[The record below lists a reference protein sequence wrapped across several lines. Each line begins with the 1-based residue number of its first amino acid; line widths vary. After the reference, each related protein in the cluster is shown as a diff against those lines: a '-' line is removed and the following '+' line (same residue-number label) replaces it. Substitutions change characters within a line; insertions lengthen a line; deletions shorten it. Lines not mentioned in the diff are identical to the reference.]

1 MKKSRFLAIFLIL
14 AMALSILT
22 SCDIIFGSTGDNVT
36 DSEGSGDTP
45 GSTTDGDT
53 SDTKPDDTKPNDTQ
67 CEHSWTDPTCTE
79 DGHCSKCN
87 EIGETAKGHSFIEGS
102 CSKCGET
109 DPNYNPPHEHNFVEG
124 KCECGETD
132 PNYNPPHE
140 HNFVD
145 GKCECGESDPNYVPP
160 ECKHEWSD
168 GVCLNCKEACSHI
181 FSGDTCEICGFINK
195 IDPPVDDCVHA
206 WADGVCGA
214 CGKACEHDFDP
225 KNDYTCTVCG
235 LQAIVPPECNHEWV
249 DGVCTLCGKVCEH
262 DFGYDITCSI
272 CGELLSGS
280 YILLRYNG
288 TDYEVRYESTL
299 AEFISEH
306 LGTTYEDTV
315 ANGSYWMTVD
325 LNLDKVTLEADTYL
339 NRFGASLEL
348 YYIDCTPSPDCD
360 HDWVDGY
367 CIKCNDSCNHKWSDS
382 VCTICGK
389 ACEHSWWTPGG
400 CGDCGYPCEHVWN
413 SEHRC
418 DRCNMDCPHEDIAQL
433 GYCSE
438 CSYECQH
445 SWNLTDCEY
454 CGFHCDHTFDG
465 HTCTKCGYSSGGIDN
480 PIQVTYNGQDYYVPY
495 SAFFSDC
502 FYMAD
507 LGFGDYQES
516 ITHGYW
522 VVVTDQ
528 GDVEINEYTALCDFG
543 HFVTIAF
550 RTYGMDE
557 CYHLY
562 WNDGYCAS
570 CGYACQHGAF
580 LEGVCGICGMECAH
594 RWMLNDWSA
603 YCEICYMECHHR
615 FNGDICEICGYE
627 SIPEYVD
634 LHITLF
640 YWTIPTDINP
650 DLWDGGATEMQ
661 IYYDKLPL
669 RAGQERYNTLANLI
683 NEYKSWNPYLA
694 DFDFNWYVDNIQLN
708 DDDLIRNYAQLIAV
722 DKNGP
727 SDLDSTVHFSVPL
740 MGIDHYYTY
749 PCPVYIYDVCE
760 RFEKEFNIDRN
771 LYYMDYSDETIDGLV
786 IDRADVYYRMSE
798 RTLRVYLITDDGI
811 ECLSELRY
819 LANEYPTYARLL
831 SDTGINPTNYLTID
845 YYGSELTL
853 DSDANSNVYLLEK
866 SMVDDEIEIRISYT
880 GEYNPYPITGT
891 LTLTNIITLDS
902 LWGMD
907 MLCDDGTYFT
917 IPYMYDSLIVVDGSS
932 NTNFI
937 YKDCAVVITP
947 CYTVTVDLYNPVTQ
961 EYLYE
966 TFIFDH
972 QPCGGD
978 VMAKLGMDLSNY
990 TVYANFSQY
999 TPSEFD
1005 GLILEIHQSTVS
1017 FIANKVILDFYFVDE
1032 NGYEGRDR
1040 CEYDI
1045 NADLGKLL
1053 AEYGEGCELT
1063 VTYPDGTVKTIAYG
1077 ESLTVSY
1084 DPDYSVSEYNCRATV
1099 YKVVV
1104 NSPYFTLK
1112 IEVDGNYK
1120 TIQLENNNEL
1130 TLAEILESYLGL
1142 DYSNYGWNCMS
1153 DGSISLSADYVP
1165 KKVMEISGYDIRPHL
1180 TLRIDH
1186 VEYKIH
1192 HTGALSLNDAIDLVN
1207 EKYGTEFTYAGYTW
1221 YVYKIY
1227 REEYITDPST
1237 IVINEGETDSVSA
1250 RSINEITVYF
1260 NSDLGFVDENGY
1272 TGTVFTKDGEW
1283 SAPTVGS
1290 HITDMAMGIITFT
1303 GEFEYRIYDDNGN
1316 VVERRIISSI
1326 DDLLAIG
1333 LEEVTLYAEYEIN
1346 YESICGT
1353 YVVAGEM
1360 FVITESTITLYS
1372 SSNNYIGEPKSY
1384 HVEVN
1389 YGIYYT
1395 NEDRDFHYNA
1405 DYFGEY
1411 NRVDDDDLCIVLLRP
1426 DGYADLYGSYDYYL
1440 EVISNYNVD
1449 SVTDI
1454 NGNYLGSVGETGV
1467 YIVRTSERTD
1477 YEWRDGYL
1485 YFGEYPQSLKADDVI
1500 ITEVQNEK
1508 GYYLGSDGE
1517 WYLKHVATTYSDS
1530 PHYRFSN
1537 KEYIVPGQE
1546 YYFKIEPIRWVV
1558 LKNEDNTYSLVCA
1571 DILMSGAFNSKVDT
1585 TSYLGSEVREWLTN
1599 EFYYSAFSST
1609 QQSML
1614 LDTYVG
1620 CTDNA
1625 GNYVY
1630 DYVYLLSRAQA
1641 SEIAQ
1646 EDRVRFATDFARANG
1661 LAYDTN
1667 QNNYDSFGSAMWWLL
1682 STDGSSWISTVG
1694 QGGNISRWH
1703 VYDPW
1708 HAYVPAI
1715 TVTIN

>member
-1 MKKSRFLAIFLIL
+1 MKQIRFLALILIL
-14 AMALSILT
+14 ALSL
-22 SCDIIFGSTGDNVT
+22 SLFSACDLINKDTGIEDGVGDDSVIKDDNQN
-36 DSEGSGDTP
+36 
-45 GSTTDGDT
+45 TTDDPSHGDV
-53 SDTKPDDTKPNDTQ
+53 TKPDACSHEWVDGVCTKCQTV
-67 CEHSWTDPTCTE
+67 CEHSFDTNNDYTCTTCGMQALVPPECKHVWTDGVCTLCQTVCE
-79 DGHCSKCN
+79 
-87 EIGETAKGHSFIEGS
+87 HSYDDDV
-102 CSKCGET
+102 CTVCGET

-140 HNFVD
+140 HNFVE
-145 GKCECGESDPNYVPP
+145 GKCECGETDPNYNPPHEHNFVEGKCECGETDPNYVPP
-160 ECKHEWSD
+160 ECKHEW
-168 GVCLNCKEACSHI
+168 
-181 FSGDTCEICGFINK
+181 
-195 IDPPVDDCVHA
+195 
-206 WADGVCGA
+206 
-214 CGKACEHDFDP
+214 
-225 KNDYTCTVCG
+225 
-235 LQAIVPPECNHEWV
+235 
-249 DGVCTLCGKVCEH
+249 
-262 DFGYDITCSI
+262 
-272 CGELLSGS
+272 
-280 YILLRYNG
+280 
-288 TDYEVRYESTL
+288 
-299 AEFISEH
+299 
-306 LGTTYEDTV
+306 
-315 ANGSYWMTVD
+315 
-325 LNLDKVTLEADTYL
+325 
-339 NRFGASLEL
+339 
-348 YYIDCTPSPDCD
+348 
-360 HDWVDGY
+360 VDGY
-367 CIKCNDSCNHKWSDS
+367 CSKCNESCNHKWSDS

-389 ACEHSWWTPGG
+389 ACEHIWWTPGF
-400 CGDCGYPCEHVWN
+400 CGDCGYPCEHMWN

-418 DRCNMDCPHEDIAQL
+418 DRCNMDCPHENIAER

-438 CSYECQH
+438 CGYECQH

-465 HTCTKCGYSSGGIDN
+465 HTCTKCGYTSGGIDN
-480 PIQVTYNGQDYYVPY
+480 PICVTYNGNDYYVPY
-495 SAFFSDC
+495 SVIFIDC

-550 RTYGMDE
+550 RTHGMDE

-562 WNDGYCAS
+562 WDNGYCAS
-570 CGYACQHGAF
+570 CGKACEHGAF
-580 LEGVCGICGMECAH
+580 LDGICGICGMECNH
-594 RWMLNDWSA
+594 RWQLNDWNA

-634 LHITLF
+634 LHITFF
-640 YWTIPTDINP
+640 YWTIPMDINP

-661 IYYDKLPL
+661 TYYDKLPL
-669 RAGQERYNTLANLI
+669 RAGQERYNTLSNLI
-683 NEYKSWNPYLA
+683 NEYKSWNPNLA
-694 DFDFNWYVDNIQLN
+694 DFDFYWYVDGVQLN

-727 SDLDSTVHFSVPL
+727 SDLSTVVHFSVPL
-740 MGIDHYYTY
+740 MGIDHYYNF

-771 LYYMDYSDETIDGLV
+771 LYYMDFSDETIDGLV
-786 IDRADVYYRMSE
+786 IDRADVYYRMNE

-831 SDTGINPTNYLTID
+831 SDAGIDPTNYLTID

-853 DSDANSNVYLLEK
+853 ESDANSNVYLLEK
-866 SMVDDEIEIRISYT
+866 SMIDDEIRVSISFT
-880 GEYNPYPITGT
+880 DEYNPYPITGT
-891 LTLTNIITLDS
+891 LTLTEIITTDALG
-902 LWGMD
+902 GMD

-917 IPYMYDSLIVVDGSS
+917 IPYLYENIIVVNGKSYGNYSPNGSS
-932 NTNFI
+932 CFI
-937 YKDCAVVITP
+937 YKDSTVVITP
-947 CYTVTVDLYNPVTQ
+947 CYVVNVDLYDPVTG
-961 EYLYE
+961 ETLNE
-966 TFIFDH
+966 TFIFDR

-978 VMAKLGMDLSNY
+978 VIAKLGKDVSNY
-990 TVYANFSQY
+990 TVYANYSHC
-999 TPSEFD
+999 TPLEFD
-1005 GLILEIHQSTVS
+1005 GMIFSDHQSYVS
-1017 FIANKVILDFYFVDE
+1017 FIANKVILDFYYVDE
-1032 NGYEGRDR
+1032 NGYEGWNRY
-1040 CEYDI
+1040 EYDI

-1063 VTYPDGTVKTIAYG
+1063 VTYPDGIVKTIAYG

-1084 DPDYSVSEYNCRATV
+1084 DPDYSLSEYNCRATV

-1104 NSPYFTLK
+1104 SSPYFTLK

-1142 DYSNYGWNCMS
+1142 DYSGYEWNCMS

-1227 REEYITDPST
+1227 REEYITDPSA
-1237 IVINEGETDSVSA
+1237 IIINEGETDSVSA

-1283 SAPTVGS
+1283 SAPAVGS
-1290 HITDMAMGIITFT
+1290 HITDMTMGIITFT
-1303 GEFEYRIYDDNGN
+1303 GEFEYRIYDDNWN
-1316 VVERRIISSI
+1316 VVERRTISSI

-1333 LEEVTLYAEYEIN
+1333 LEEVTLYAKYEIN

-1353 YVVAGEM
+1353 YVVSSEI
-1360 FVITESTITLYS
+1360 FVITESTITSYS
-1372 SSNNYIGEPKSY
+1372 SSNNYIGEPESY
-1384 HVEVN
+1384 HVEVS

-1395 NEDRDFHYNA
+1395 NEDKDFYYPA

-1411 NRVDDDDLCIVLLRP
+1411 NKVDGDGLCIVLLRP
-1426 DGYADLYGSYDYYL
+1426 DGYADLYDSYDYYL

-1454 NGNYLGSVGETGV
+1454 NGNYLGVVGETGV

-1517 WYLKHVATTYSDS
+1517 WYLKHVATTYKDS
-1530 PHYRFSN
+1530 PDYRFSN

-1546 YYFKIEPIRWVV
+1546 YYFKIEPIRWGV

-1571 DILMSGAFNSKVDT
+1571 DVLMSGAFNSKVDT
-1585 TSYLGSEVREWLTN
+1585 TSYLESEVREWLTN

-1630 DYVYLLSRAQA
+1630 DYVYLLSQAQA

-1661 LAYDTN
+1661 LAYDN
-1667 QNNYDSFGSAMWWLL
+1667 DSNESDSFGSAMWWLL
-1682 STDGSSWISTVG
+1682 STNGSYISTVG

-1715 TVTIN
+1715 TITIN